1 MSLGDCVVIGCGQ
14 FQKLF
19 CPFVIIEIL
28 RQDSR
33 VFEGADPEEEDG
45 DDVDEEDE
53 NGTEGREEFAAEKVA
68 DEGESGYFKEEEGRA
83 EGKD

>member
-1 MSLGDCVVIGCGQ
+1 MVRCGQ

-19 CPFVIIEIL
+19 RPFVVIEIL
-28 RQDSR
+28 RQNSG
-33 VFEGADPEEEDG
+33 VFEGAYAEKEDC

-53 NGTEGREEFAAEKVA
+53 DGAEGWEEFAAEEVA
-68 DEGESGYFKEEEGRA
+68 NEGESGDFKEEEGRA